1 MMDLNLIWF
10 VLVCV
15 LLAGYAVL
23 DGFDFGV
30 GTLSLFARPGEERR
44 QFLNAIGP
52 VWDGNE
58 VWLLTGGGALF
69 AAFPPVYA
77 MAMSGMYLAVTL
89 LLVALIFRAVSL
101 EFRGK
106 VTAPSWRLAWD
117 VSFGAGSVLAALLL
131 GVAFGNVLQGLP
143 IAPGGIWRGS
153 FAGLLRPFPVMVGLL
168 VLAAFTAH
176 GAAYMMLK
184 TADDLR
190 ERMRRS
196 ALIAW
201 GVTLPLVVLCAW
213 HVLFVA
219 PLPAWPGSSVTTA
232 RWVVAGVTAV
242 ALAGFPVFIALRRA
256 GPAFL
261 SSALL
266 ILGHIA
272 LAALSLF
279 PRLLPSSLV
288 GGDLTAYNAAS
299 SPATLRVMLII
310 ALVGMPLVIGYT
322 IFIYRVF
329 RGRVQIGP
337 ESY

>member
-1 MMDLNLIWF
+1 MMDLNIIWF

-30 GTLSLFARPGEERR
+30 GALSLFARPGEERR

-106 VTAPSWRLAWD
+106 VTAPSWRLVWD
-117 VSFGAGSVLAALLL
+117 LSFGLGSVLAALLL

-153 FAGLLRPFPVMVGLL
+153 FAGLLRPFPILVGLL
-168 VLAAFTAH
+168 VLAAFTTH

-190 ERMRRS
+190 ERIRRG

-201 GVTLPLVVLCAW
+201 GVTMPLALVCAW
-213 HVLFVA
+213 HVLSVS
-219 PLPAWPGSSVTTA
+219 PLPAWPAFPTASA
-232 RWVVAGVTAV
+232 RWIVAGITAA
-242 ALAGFPVFIALRRA
+242 ALAGYPVCIWFRRA
-256 GPAFL
+256 GAAFIC
-261 SSALL
+261 SALL
-266 ILGHIA
+266 ILGHIT
-272 LAALSLF
+272 LAALALF
-279 PRLLPSSLV
+279 PRLLPSSIA